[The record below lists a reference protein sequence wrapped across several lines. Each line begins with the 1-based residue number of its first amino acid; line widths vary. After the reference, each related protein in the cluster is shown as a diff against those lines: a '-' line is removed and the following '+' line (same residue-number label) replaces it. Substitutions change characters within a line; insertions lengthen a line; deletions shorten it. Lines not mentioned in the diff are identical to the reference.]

1 MRKIEIV
8 ITVLMMFIT
17 SAIIGQD
24 YGKEINP
31 EAGFKNS
38 LKEYSE
44 KTKSIEAAFSQV
56 KTMSVLSSA
65 IDSKG
70 MFYYVMGEG
79 IAMEYSNPQG
89 DLMVMNSEKFKMVN
103 GGKVTTV
110 GLTSNPLMRQLN
122 QMLTA
127 CFLGDLKMFE
137 KGSDVK
143 YYETESTYTVI
154 ITPKSGRVKK
164 YMSEVLLVF
173 DKRDMTLNQMRMKEK
188 NGDEVNYKFW
198 DKKINKQIAV
208 GRFKI

>member
-1 MRKIEIV
+1 MKIKLGFV
-8 ITVLMMFIT
+8 ILIMFMA
-17 SAIIGQD
+17 SAMSGQD

-31 EAGFKNS
+31 EAGFKS
-38 LKEYSE
+38 RLKEYSE
-44 KTKSIEAAFSQV
+44 RTKSIEAAFSQV
-56 KTMSVLSSA
+56 KTMAVLSSA

-70 MFYYVMGEG
+70 MFYYVSGEG
-79 IAMEYSNPQG
+79 IAMEYSIPQG
-89 DLMVMNSEKFKMVN
+89 DLMIMNSEKFKMVN

-137 KGSDVK
+137 KGSDVN
-143 YYETESTYTVI
+143 YYESESTYTVVI
-154 ITPKSGRVKK
+154 KPSSSRVKK

-173 DKRDMTLNQMRMKEK
+173 DKRDMTLTQMRMKEK
-188 NGDEVNYKFW
+188 NGDEVTYKFW